1 MHFDVIYLQERQ
13 LVSYIKI
20 TYSAYLADQI
30 QNKHRNMLKRFNNKR
45 IIPSRYQNLF

>member
-13 LVSYIKI
+13 LVSYIKM

-30 QNKHRNMLKRFNNKR
+30 QNKHKNMLKTFTTKR
-45 IIPSRYQNLF
+45 VSPSRYQNIF